1 MHSISERKR
10 PPEWT
15 KFLQTEIP
23 TGNLSPTHPDN
34 SYSAM
39 LKNKQSNKKKSAKN
53 VNAHFSEEG
62 IDMAIKHK
70 NRCLASLVLRE
81 RRINF
86 LIRYHLTSVRMTIS
100 KTL

>member
-1 MHSISERKR
+1 M
-10 PPEWT
+10 
-15 KFLQTEIP
+15 QTEIP
-23 TGNLSPTHPDN
+23 TGNLSPTHTDN

-39 LKNKQSNKKKSAKN
+39 LKNNPIKKKSANN

-62 IDMAIKHK
+62 IDMAIEHK
-70 NRCLASLVLRE
+70 NRCLVSLVLRE

-86 LIRYHLTSVRMTIS
+86 PIRYQLTSIRMTIS

>member
-1 MHSISERKR
+1 MDKILVNGDTHREFISNTSRQL
-10 PPEWT
+10 
-15 KFLQTEIP
+15 LQR
-23 TGNLSPTHPDN
+23 NV
-34 SYSAM
+34 
-39 LKNKQSNKKKSAKN
+39 KKQSNKKKSAKN

-86 LIRYHLTSVRMTIS
+86 PIRYHLTSIRMTIS